1 MEILD
6 SEKRRARNLI
16 WNAAA
21 DYSFEPD
28 FKAYDEDGRADLY
41 WNSIIGAVRKNYGAE
56 TIEGLFESLHGC
68 SKEQLFEQLL
78 WLGLEN
84 AVYQREAP
92 RRPALPSLRRS
103 YARRAVALDQRADP
117 GDLLATLENA
127 HFCRALGQSE
137 PPLLPRD
144 REMLD
149 ALEFPGDL
157 DGPAIAER
165 ALAFLHTYFHFT
177 PGETQAQEAEERKR
191 RRPHLRLPPPVRGGP
206 AARRA
211 GLWPRVRGASGEG
224 PGRRS
229 QRRAGP
235 APPDGLQPG
244 SDGGRP
250 AKTTCGGLLRRPPL
264 YDQSQLE
271 SLERE
276 LCVDEHQGC
285 HLYYA
290 TGDDTH
296 EKLKGYVDRP
306 AAQRPATDGA
316 EPGPPTKADA
326 TRHRT
331 SIRRLTARIRNAM
344 LAYLQP
350 TPVRAASGALDA
362 GRIWRGVYLDDDKV
376 FTRILQ
382 SDPGELSV
390 DILLDASSSQIDR
403 QAVVAAQGY
412 MIAESLTCCHIPV
425 RVSSFCSLSGYTV
438 VTRYRDYF
446 ETDKMSG
453 SSITSP
459 PAATGMGWP
468 SGRWP
473 GPGGL
478 PSEHKL
484 VILLSDV
491 KPNDVIQMNHGG
503 SFVDYAGDN
512 GIQNTAMEIRSLTYK
527 GINVMCVFT
536 GNDDDL
542 PAAHTVYGRNFA
554 RIRSLDQFADTV
566 GSLIQNQIR
575 SL

>member
-191 RRPHLRLPPPVRGGP
+191 RRPLFAFR
-206 AARRA
+206 
-211 GLWPRVRGASGEG
+211 
-224 PGRRS
+224 RRS
-229 QRRAGP
+229 EADLLPAVRAFGHGFGEHLVKGQGGGANAEPVQRRLTDYNLAQTE
-235 APPDGLQPG
+235 A
-244 SDGGRP
+244 
-250 AKTTCGGLLRRPPL
+250 ALRKYMRGYFGAPL

-296 EKLKGYVDRP
+296 EKLKGYV
-306 AAQRPATDGA
+306 AAQRRNALRQMELNRA
-316 EPGPPTKADA
+316 AYEADA

-344 LAYLQP
+344 LAYLAHPCPCRLRRAGCRPHLAGRVLGRQQGVHP
-350 TPVRAASGALDA
+350 YSPVGSRRPVGGHSSGCLQLPDRPAGGGGRPRLYDCRKPYPLPHSGA
-362 GRIWRGVYLDDDKV
+362 
-376 FTRILQ
+376 
-382 SDPGELSV
+382 S
-390 DILLDASSSQIDR
+390 ILLLLPQRIHRGD
-403 QAVVAAQGY
+403 
-412 MIAESLTCCHIPV
+412 P
-425 RVSSFCSLSGYTV
+425 LSG
-438 VTRYRDYF
+438 
-446 ETDKMSG
+446 
-453 SSITSP
+453 
-459 PAATGMGWP
+459 
-468 SGRWP
+468 
-473 GPGGL
+473 
-478 PSEHKL
+478 
-484 VILLSDV
+484 LL
-491 KPNDVIQMNHGG
+491 
-503 SFVDYAGDN
+503 
-512 GIQNTAMEIRSLTYK
+512 
-527 GINVMCVFT
+527 
-536 GNDDDL
+536 
-542 PAAHTVYGRNFA
+542 
-554 RIRSLDQFADTV
+554 
-566 GSLIQNQIR
+566 
-575 SL
+575 

>member
-191 RRPHLRLPPPVRGGP
+191 RRPLFAFR
-206 AARRA
+206 
-211 GLWPRVRGASGEG
+211 
-224 PGRRS
+224 RRS
-229 QRRAGP
+229 EADLLPAVRAFGHGFGEHLVKGQGGGANAEPVQRRLTDYNLAQTE
-235 APPDGLQPG
+235 A
-244 SDGGRP
+244 
-250 AKTTCGGLLRRPPL
+250 ALRKYMRGYFGAPL

-296 EKLKGYVDRP
+296 EKLKGYV
-306 AAQRPATDGA
+306 AAQRRNALRQMELNRA
-316 EPGPPTKADA
+316 AYEADA

-382 SDPGELSV
+382 SDPGDLSV

-412 MIAESLTCCHIPV
+412 MIAESLTRCHIPV

-438 VTRYRDYF
+438 VTRYRDYY
-446 ETDKMSG
+446 ETDKNDRIFNYFTTGCNRDGLAIRALAKGLEDSPAN
-453 SSITSP
+453 TS
-459 PAATGMGWP
+459 W
-468 SGRWP
+468 
-473 GPGGL
+473 
-478 PSEHKL
+478 
-484 VILLSDV
+484 
-491 KPNDVIQMNHGG
+491 
-503 SFVDYAGDN
+503 
-512 GIQNTAMEIRSLTYK
+512 
-527 GINVMCVFT
+527 
-536 GNDDDL
+536 
-542 PAAHTVYGRNFA
+542 
-554 RIRSLDQFADTV
+554 
-566 GSLIQNQIR
+566 
-575 SL
+575 

>member
-56 TIEGLFESLHGC
+56 TIEGLFESLHCC

-191 RRPHLRLPPPVRGGP
+191 RRPLFAFR
-206 AARRA
+206 
-211 GLWPRVRGASGEG
+211 
-224 PGRRS
+224 RRS
-229 QRRAGP
+229 EADLLPAVRAFGHGFGEHLVKGQGGGANAEPVQRRLTDYNLAQTE
-235 APPDGLQPG
+235 A
-244 SDGGRP
+244 
-250 AKTTCGGLLRRPPL
+250 ALRKYMRGYFGAPL

-296 EKLKGYVDRP
+296 EKLKGYV
-306 AAQRPATDGA
+306 AAQRRNALRQMELNRA
-316 EPGPPTKADA
+316 AYEADA

-362 GRIWRGVYLDDDKV
+362 GRIWRGVYLDDNKV

-382 SDPGELSV
+382 SDPGDLSV

-412 MIAESLTCCHIPV
+412 MIAESLTRCHIPV

-438 VTRYRDYF
+438 VTRYRDYY
-446 ETDKMSG
+446 ETDKNDR
-453 SSITSP
+453 IFNYFT
-459 PAATGMGWP
+459 TGCN
-468 SGRWP
+468 RD
-473 GPGGL
+473 GL
-478 PSEHKL
+478 AIRALAKGLEDSPSEHKL

-491 KPNDVIQMNHGG
+491 KPNDVIQMNHSG
-503 SFVDYAGDN
+503 SFVEYAADN

-542 PAAHTVYGRNFA
+542 HAAHTVYGRNFA

>member
-56 TIEGLFESLHGC
+56 TIEGLFEALHGC
-68 SKEQLFEQLL
+68 TQEQLYEQLL

-92 RRPALPSLRRS
+92 HRPALPSLRRS
-103 YARRAVALDQRADP
+103 YARRAVALDQNADP
-117 GDLLATLENA
+117 SDLLAVLENA
-127 HFCRALGQSE
+127 HFRRALGQ
-137 PPLLPRD
+137 PDPAMLPRD
-144 REMLD
+144 RRMLD
-149 ALEFPGDL
+149 ELEFSGDL
-157 DGPAIAER
+157 DGPAIAAR
-165 ALAFLHTYFHFT
+165 ALDFLHAYFHFT
-177 PGETQAQEAEERKR
+177 PGETQAQEAEAKKRHRPLFAFR
-191 RRPHLRLPPPVRGGP
+191 RRSEADLLPSVRAFGHGFGEHLVKGQGGGP
-206 AARRA
+206 DAMPVQRRLTDYNLAQTEAALRKYMRAYFGAPLYSQQELA
-211 GLWPRVRGASGEG
+211 GLE
-224 PGRRS
+224 
-229 QRRAGP
+229 Q
-235 APPDGLQPG
+235 
-244 SDGGRP
+244 
-250 AKTTCGGLLRRPPL
+250 
-264 YDQSQLE
+264 
-271 SLERE
+271 E
-276 LCVDEHQGC
+276 LCVDEHRGC

-296 EKLKGYVDRP
+296 EKLKGYV
-306 AAQRPATDGA
+306 AAQRRNALRQMELNRQA
-316 EPGPPTKADA
+316 YEADA

-382 SDPGELSV
+382 SDPGDLSV

-412 MIAESLTCCHIPV
+412 MIAESLTRCHIPV

-446 ETDKMSG
+446 ETDKNER
-453 SSITSP
+453 IFNYFT
-459 PAATGMGWP
+459 TGCN
-468 SGRWP
+468 RD
-473 GPGGL
+473 GL
-478 PSEHKL
+478 AVRALARGLEDSPSEHKL

-512 GIQNTAMEIRSLTYK
+512 GIQNTAMEIRALTYK
-527 GINVMCVFT
+527 GIQVMCVFT
-536 GNDDDL
+536 GKDDDL
-542 PAAHTVYGRNFA
+542 PAAHTIYGRNFA

-566 GSLIQNQIR
+566 GALIQNQIR

>member
-28 FKAYDEDGRADLY
+28 FKAYDEEGRADLY

-56 TIEGLFESLHGC
+56 TIEGLFEALHGC
-68 SKEQLFEQLL
+68 TQEQLYEQLL

-103 YARRAVALDQRADP
+103 YARRVLTENADP
-117 GDLLATLENA
+117 DPSDVLAVLENA
-127 HFCRALGQSE
+127 HFRRALGE
-137 PPLLPRD
+137 ADPAMLPRD
-144 REMLD
+144 RELLN
-149 ALEFPGDL
+149 ALEFPPDL

-165 ALAFLHTYFHFT
+165 ALDFLHTYFHFT
-177 PGETQAQEAEERKR
+177 PGQTQAQEAEERRRHRPLLALFR
-191 RRPHLRLPPPVRGGP
+191 RRSEADLLPSVRAFGHGFGEHLVKGQGGGP
-206 AARRA
+206 DAMPA
-211 GLWPRVRGASGEG
+211 
-224 PGRRS
+224 
-229 QRRAGP
+229 QRRLTDYNQAQTE
-235 APPDGLQPG
+235 A
-244 SDGGRP
+244 
-250 AKTTCGGLLRRPPL
+250 ALRKYMRGYFGAPL
-264 YDQSQLE
+264 YDQQQLDA
-271 SLERE
+271 LERE
-276 LCVDEHQGC
+276 LCVDDHRGC

-290 TGDDTH
+290 TGDDTP
-296 EKLKGYVDRP
+296 EKLKGYV
-306 AAQRPATDGA
+306 AAQRRNALKQMELNRA
-316 EPGPPTKADA
+316 AYEADA
-326 TRHRT
+326 VRHRT

-350 TPVRAASGALDA
+350 TPVRSASGTLDA
-362 GRIWRGVYLDDDKV
+362 GRIWRGIYLDDNKV

-382 SDPGELSV
+382 SDPGDLSV

-412 MIAESLTCCHIPV
+412 MIAESLTRCHIPV

-446 ETDKMSG
+446 EADKNER
-453 SSITSP
+453 IFNYFT
-459 PAATGMGWP
+459 TGCN
-468 SGRWP
+468 RD
-473 GPGGL
+473 GL
-478 PSEHKL
+478 AVRALAKGLEDSPSEHKL

-491 KPNDVIQMNHGG
+491 KPNDVIQINQGG
-503 SFVDYAGDN
+503 NFVDYARDV
-512 GIQNTAMEIRSLTYK
+512 GIQNTAMEIRALTYK
-527 GINVMCVFT
+527 GIQVMCVFT

-542 PAAHTVYGRNFA
+542 PAAHTIYGRNFA
-554 RIRSLDQFADTV
+554 RIRTLDQFADTV
-566 GSLIQNQIR
+566 GALIQNQIR

>member
-1 MEILD
+1 MR
-6 SEKRRARNLI
+6 SGGPGTSI

-41 WNSIIGAVRKNYGAE
+41 WNSIIGAVRKNYGTE
-56 TIEGLFESLHGC
+56 TIEGLFEALHGC
-68 SKEQLFEQLL
+68 AREQLFEQLL

-92 RRPALPSLRRS
+92 HRPALPSLRRS
-103 YARRAVALDQRADP
+103 YARRAVALDQNADP
-117 GDLLATLENA
+117 SDLLAVLENA
-127 HFCRALGQSE
+127 HFRRALGQ
-137 PPLLPRD
+137 PDPAMLPQD
-144 REMLD
+144 RRMLD
-149 ALEFPGDL
+149 ELEFSGDL
-157 DGPAIAER
+157 DGPAIAAR
-165 ALAFLHTYFHFT
+165 ALDFLHTYFHFT
-177 PGETQAQEAEERKR
+177 PGETQAQEAEAKKRHRPLFAFR
-191 RRPHLRLPPPVRGGP
+191 RRSEADLLPSVRAFGHGFGEHLVKSQGGGP
-206 AARRA
+206 DAMPVQRRLTDYNLAQTEAALRKYMRAYFGAPLYSQQELA
-211 GLWPRVRGASGEG
+211 GLE
-224 PGRRS
+224 
-229 QRRAGP
+229 Q
-235 APPDGLQPG
+235 
-244 SDGGRP
+244 
-250 AKTTCGGLLRRPPL
+250 
-264 YDQSQLE
+264 
-271 SLERE
+271 E
-276 LCVDEHQGC
+276 LCVDEHRGC

-296 EKLKGYVDRP
+296 EKLKGYV
-306 AAQRPATDGA
+306 AAQRRNALRQMELNRQA
-316 EPGPPTKADA
+316 YEADA

-412 MIAESLTCCHIPV
+412 MIAESLTRCHIPV

-446 ETDKMSG
+446 ETDKNER
-453 SSITSP
+453 IFNYFT
-459 PAATGMGWP
+459 TGCN
-468 SGRWP
+468 RD
-473 GPGGL
+473 GL
-478 PSEHKL
+478 AVRALARGLEDSPSEHKL

-512 GIQNTAMEIRSLTYK
+512 GIQNTAMEIRALTYK
-527 GINVMCVFT
+527 GIQVMCVFT
-536 GNDDDL
+536 GKDDDL
-542 PAAHTVYGRNFA
+542 PAAHTIYGRNFA

-566 GSLIQNQIR
+566 GALIQNQIR

>member
-56 TIEGLFESLHGC
+56 TIEGLFEALHGC
-68 SKEQLFEQLL
+68 AREQLFEQLL

-92 RRPALPSLRRS
+92 HRPALPSLRQS
-103 YARRAVALDQRADP
+103 YARRAVALDQNADP
-117 GDLLATLENA
+117 SDLLAVLENA
-127 HFCRALGQSE
+127 HFRRALGQ
-137 PPLLPRD
+137 PDPAMLPRD
-144 REMLD
+144 RRMLD
-149 ALEFPGDL
+149 ELEFSGDL
-157 DGPAIAER
+157 DGPAIAAR
-165 ALAFLHTYFHFT
+165 ALDFLHAYFHFT
-177 PGETQAQEAEERKR
+177 PGETQAQEAEAKKRHRPLFAFR
-191 RRPHLRLPPPVRGGP
+191 RRSEADLLPSVRAFGHGFGEHLVKGQGGGP
-206 AARRA
+206 DAMPVQRRLTDYNLAQTEAALRKYMRAYFGAPLYSQQELA
-211 GLWPRVRGASGEG
+211 GLE
-224 PGRRS
+224 
-229 QRRAGP
+229 Q
-235 APPDGLQPG
+235 
-244 SDGGRP
+244 
-250 AKTTCGGLLRRPPL
+250 
-264 YDQSQLE
+264 
-271 SLERE
+271 E
-276 LCVDEHQGC
+276 LCVDEHRGC

-296 EKLKGYVDRP
+296 EKLNGYV
-306 AAQRPATDGA
+306 AAQRRNALRQMELNRQA
-316 EPGPPTKADA
+316 YEADA

-412 MIAESLTCCHIPV
+412 MIAESLTRCHIPV

-438 VTRYRDYF
+438 VTRYRDYY
-446 ETDKMSG
+446 EDDKNERIFNYFTTG
-453 SSITSP
+453 CNRDGLAVRALAKGLEDSP
-459 PAATGMGWP
+459 C
-468 SGRWP
+468 
-473 GPGGL
+473 
-478 PSEHKL
+478 EHKL

-512 GIQNTAMEIRSLTYK
+512 GIQNTAMEIRALTYK
-527 GINVMCVFT
+527 GIQVMCVFT
-536 GNDDDL
+536 GKDDDL
-542 PAAHTVYGRNFA
+542 PAAHTIYGRNFA

-566 GSLIQNQIR
+566 GALIQNQIR

>member
-41 WNSIIGAVRKNYGAE
+41 WNSIIGAVRKNYGTE
-56 TIEGLFESLHGC
+56 TIEGLFEALHGC
-68 SKEQLFEQLL
+68 AREQLFEQLL

-92 RRPALPSLRRS
+92 HRPALPSLRQS
-103 YARRAVALDQRADP
+103 YARRAVALDQNADP
-117 GDLLATLENA
+117 SDLLAVLENA
-127 HFCRALGQSE
+127 HFRRALGQ
-137 PPLLPRD
+137 PDPAMLPRD
-144 REMLD
+144 RRMLD
-149 ALEFPGDL
+149 ELEFSGDL
-157 DGPAIAER
+157 DGPAIAAR
-165 ALAFLHTYFHFT
+165 ALDFLHAYFHFT
-177 PGETQAQEAEERKR
+177 PGETQAQEAEAKKRHRPLFAFR
-191 RRPHLRLPPPVRGGP
+191 RRSEADLLPSVRAFGHGFGEHLVKGQGGGP
-206 AARRA
+206 DAMPVQRRLTDYNLAQTEAALRKYMRAYFGAPLYSQQELA
-211 GLWPRVRGASGEG
+211 GLE
-224 PGRRS
+224 
-229 QRRAGP
+229 Q
-235 APPDGLQPG
+235 
-244 SDGGRP
+244 
-250 AKTTCGGLLRRPPL
+250 
-264 YDQSQLE
+264 
-271 SLERE
+271 E
-276 LCVDEHQGC
+276 LCVDEHRGC

-296 EKLKGYVDRP
+296 EKLKGYV
-306 AAQRPATDGA
+306 AAQRRNALRQMELNRQA
-316 EPGPPTKADA
+316 YEADA

-412 MIAESLTCCHIPV
+412 MIAESLTRCHIPV

-446 ETDKMSG
+446 ETDKNER
-453 SSITSP
+453 IFNYFT
-459 PAATGMGWP
+459 TGCN
-468 SGRWP
+468 RD
-473 GPGGL
+473 GL
-478 PSEHKL
+478 AVRALARGLEDSPSEHKL

-512 GIQNTAMEIRSLTYK
+512 GIQNTAMEIRALTYK
-527 GINVMCVFT
+527 GIQVMCVFT
-536 GNDDDL
+536 GKDDDL
-542 PAAHTVYGRNFA
+542 PAAHTIYGRNFA

-566 GSLIQNQIR
+566 GALIQNQIR

>member
-56 TIEGLFESLHGC
+56 TIEGLFEALHGC
-68 SKEQLFEQLL
+68 AREQLFEQLL

-92 RRPALPSLRRS
+92 HRPALPSLRRS
-103 YARRAVALDQRADP
+103 YARRAVALDQNADP
-117 GDLLATLENA
+117 SDLLAVLENA
-127 HFCRALGQSE
+127 HFRRALGQ
-137 PPLLPRD
+137 PDPAMLPRD
-144 REMLD
+144 RRMLD
-149 ALEFPGDL
+149 ELEFSGDL
-157 DGPAIAER
+157 DGPAIAAR
-165 ALAFLHTYFHFT
+165 ALDFLHAYFHFT
-177 PGETQAQEAEERKR
+177 PGETQAQEAEAKKRHRPLFAFR
-191 RRPHLRLPPPVRGGP
+191 RRSEADLLPSVRAFGHGFGEHLVKGQGGGP
-206 AARRA
+206 DAMPVQRRLTDYNLAQTEAALRKYMRAYFGAPLYSQQELA
-211 GLWPRVRGASGEG
+211 GLE
-224 PGRRS
+224 
-229 QRRAGP
+229 Q
-235 APPDGLQPG
+235 
-244 SDGGRP
+244 
-250 AKTTCGGLLRRPPL
+250 
-264 YDQSQLE
+264 
-271 SLERE
+271 E
-276 LCVDEHQGC
+276 LCVDEHRGC

-296 EKLKGYVDRP
+296 EKLKGYV
-306 AAQRPATDGA
+306 AAQRRNALRQMELNRQA
-316 EPGPPTKADA
+316 YEADA

-446 ETDKMSG
+446 ETDKNER
-453 SSITSP
+453 IFNYFT
-459 PAATGMGWP
+459 TGCN
-468 SGRWP
+468 RD
-473 GPGGL
+473 GL
-478 PSEHKL
+478 AVRALARGLEDSPSEHKL

-512 GIQNTAMEIRSLTYK
+512 GIQNTAMEIRALTYK
-527 GINVMCVFT
+527 GIQVMCVFT
-536 GNDDDL
+536 GKDDDL
-542 PAAHTVYGRNFA
+542 PAAHTIYGRNFA

-566 GSLIQNQIR
+566 GALIQNQIR

>member
-177 PGETQAQEAEERKR
+177 PGETQAQESEERKR
-191 RRPHLRLPPPVRGGP
+191 RRPLFAFR
-206 AARRA
+206 
-211 GLWPRVRGASGEG
+211 
-224 PGRRS
+224 RRS
-229 QRRAGP
+229 EADLLPAVRAFGHGFGEHLVKGQGGGANAEPVQRRLTDYNLAQTE
-235 APPDGLQPG
+235 A
-244 SDGGRP
+244 
-250 AKTTCGGLLRRPPL
+250 ALRKYMRGYFGAPL

-296 EKLKGYVDRP
+296 EKLKGDV
-306 AAQRPATDGA
+306 AAQR
-316 EPGPPTKADA
+316 
-326 TRHRT
+326 
-331 SIRRLTARIRNAM
+331 RNA
-344 LAYLQP
+344 L
-350 TPVRAASGALDA
+350 
-362 GRIWRGVYLDDDKV
+362 
-376 FTRILQ
+376 
-382 SDPGELSV
+382 
-390 DILLDASSSQIDR
+390 R
-403 QAVVAAQGY
+403 QMV
-412 MIAESLTCCHIPV
+412 
-425 RVSSFCSLSGYTV
+425 
-438 VTRYRDYF
+438 
-446 ETDKMSG
+446 
-453 SSITSP
+453 
-459 PAATGMGWP
+459 
-468 SGRWP
+468 
-473 GPGGL
+473 
-478 PSEHKL
+478 
-484 VILLSDV
+484 
-491 KPNDVIQMNHGG
+491 
-503 SFVDYAGDN
+503 
-512 GIQNTAMEIRSLTYK
+512 
-527 GINVMCVFT
+527 
-536 GNDDDL
+536 
-542 PAAHTVYGRNFA
+542 
-554 RIRSLDQFADTV
+554 
-566 GSLIQNQIR
+566 
-575 SL
+575 

>member
-56 TIEGLFESLHGC
+56 TVEGLFESLHGC

-92 RRPALPSLRRS
+92 HRPALPSLRRS
-103 YARRAVALDQRADP
+103 YARRAVALDQNADP
-117 GDLLATLENA
+117 SDLLAVLENA
-127 HFCRALGQSE
+127 HFRRALGQ
-137 PPLLPRD
+137 PDPAMLPRD
-144 REMLD
+144 RRMLD
-149 ALEFPGDL
+149 ELEFSGDL
-157 DGPAIAER
+157 DGPAIAAR
-165 ALAFLHTYFHFT
+165 ALDFLHAYFHFT
-177 PGETQAQEAEERKR
+177 PGETQAQEAEAKKRHRPLFAFR
-191 RRPHLRLPPPVRGGP
+191 RRSEADLLPSVRAFGHGFGEHLVKGQGGGP
-206 AARRA
+206 DAMPVQRRLTDYNLAQTEAALRKYMRAYFGAPLYSQQELA
-211 GLWPRVRGASGEG
+211 GLE
-224 PGRRS
+224 
-229 QRRAGP
+229 Q
-235 APPDGLQPG
+235 
-244 SDGGRP
+244 
-250 AKTTCGGLLRRPPL
+250 
-264 YDQSQLE
+264 
-271 SLERE
+271 E
-276 LCVDEHQGC
+276 LCVDEHRGC

-296 EKLKGYVDRP
+296 EKLKGYV
-306 AAQRPATDGA
+306 AAQRRNALRQMELNRQA
-316 EPGPPTKADA
+316 YEADA

-446 ETDKMSG
+446 ETDKNER
-453 SSITSP
+453 IFNYFT
-459 PAATGMGWP
+459 TGCN
-468 SGRWP
+468 RD
-473 GPGGL
+473 GL
-478 PSEHKL
+478 AVRALARGLEDSPSEHKL

-512 GIQNTAMEIRSLTYK
+512 GIQNTAMEIRALTYK
-527 GINVMCVFT
+527 GIQVMCVFT
-536 GNDDDL
+536 GKDDDL
-542 PAAHTVYGRNFA
+542 PAAHTIYGRNFA

-566 GSLIQNQIR
+566 GALIQNQIR

>member
-41 WNSIIGAVRKNYGAE
+41 WNSIIGAVRKNYGTE
-56 TIEGLFESLHGC
+56 TIEGLFEALHGC
-68 SKEQLFEQLL
+68 AREQLFEQLL

-92 RRPALPSLRRS
+92 HRPALPSLRRS
-103 YARRAVALDQRADP
+103 YARRAVALDQNADP
-117 GDLLATLENA
+117 SDLLAVLENA
-127 HFCRALGQSE
+127 HFRRALGQ
-137 PPLLPRD
+137 PDPAMLPRD
-144 REMLD
+144 RRMLD
-149 ALEFPGDL
+149 ELEFSPDL
-157 DGPAIAER
+157 DGPAIAAR
-165 ALAFLHTYFHFT
+165 ALDFLHTYFHFT
-177 PGETQAQEAEERKR
+177 PGETQAQEAEAKKRHRPLFAFR
-191 RRPHLRLPPPVRGGP
+191 RRSEADLLPSVRAFGHGFGEHLVKGQGGGP
-206 AARRA
+206 DAMPVQRRLTDYNLAQTEAALRKYMRAYFGAPLYSQQELA
-211 GLWPRVRGASGEG
+211 GLE
-224 PGRRS
+224 
-229 QRRAGP
+229 Q
-235 APPDGLQPG
+235 
-244 SDGGRP
+244 
-250 AKTTCGGLLRRPPL
+250 
-264 YDQSQLE
+264 
-271 SLERE
+271 E
-276 LCVDEHQGC
+276 LCVDEHRGC

-296 EKLKGYVDRP
+296 EKLKGYV
-306 AAQRPATDGA
+306 AAQRRNALRQMELNRQA
-316 EPGPPTKADA
+316 YEADA

-412 MIAESLTCCHIPV
+412 MIAESLTRCHIPV

-446 ETDKMSG
+446 ETDKNER
-453 SSITSP
+453 IFNYFT
-459 PAATGMGWP
+459 TGCN
-468 SGRWP
+468 RD
-473 GPGGL
+473 GL
-478 PSEHKL
+478 AVRALARGLEDSPSEHKL

-512 GIQNTAMEIRSLTYK
+512 GIQNTAMEIRALTYK
-527 GINVMCVFT
+527 GIQVMCVFT
-536 GNDDDL
+536 GKDDDL
-542 PAAHTVYGRNFA
+542 PAAHTIYGRNFA

-566 GSLIQNQIR
+566 GALIQNQIR

>member
-56 TIEGLFESLHGC
+56 TIEELFEALHGC
-68 SKEQLFEQLL
+68 AREQLFEQLL

-92 RRPALPSLRRS
+92 HRPALPSLRRS
-103 YARRAVALDQRADP
+103 YARRAVALDQNADP
-117 GDLLATLENA
+117 SDLLAVLENA
-127 HFCRALGQSE
+127 HFRRALGQ
-137 PPLLPRD
+137 PDPAMLPRD
-144 REMLD
+144 RRMLD
-149 ALEFPGDL
+149 ELEFSGDL
-157 DGPAIAER
+157 DGPAIAAR
-165 ALAFLHTYFHFT
+165 ALDFLHAYFHFT
-177 PGETQAQEAEERKR
+177 PGETQAQEAEAKKRHRPLFAFR
-191 RRPHLRLPPPVRGGP
+191 RRSEADLLPSVRAFGHGFGEHLVKGQGGGP
-206 AARRA
+206 DAMPVQRRLTDYNLAQTEAALRKYMRAYFGAPLYSQQELA
-211 GLWPRVRGASGEG
+211 GLE
-224 PGRRS
+224 
-229 QRRAGP
+229 Q
-235 APPDGLQPG
+235 
-244 SDGGRP
+244 
-250 AKTTCGGLLRRPPL
+250 
-264 YDQSQLE
+264 
-271 SLERE
+271 E
-276 LCVDEHQGC
+276 LCVDEHRGC

-296 EKLKGYVDRP
+296 EKLKGYV
-306 AAQRPATDGA
+306 AAQRRNALRQMELNRQA
-316 EPGPPTKADA
+316 YEADA

-446 ETDKMSG
+446 ETDKNER
-453 SSITSP
+453 IFNYFT
-459 PAATGMGWP
+459 TGCN
-468 SGRWP
+468 RD
-473 GPGGL
+473 GL
-478 PSEHKL
+478 AVRALARGLEDSPSEHKL

-512 GIQNTAMEIRSLTYK
+512 GIQNTAMEIRALTYK
-527 GINVMCVFT
+527 GIQVMCVFT
-536 GNDDDL
+536 GKDDDL
-542 PAAHTVYGRNFA
+542 PAAHTIYGRNFA

-566 GSLIQNQIR
+566 GALIQNQIR